1 VVAAPASKP
10 SRRYRALRF
19 LACVCVGLL
28 LTIPLYI
35 GLAMSGVIR
44 SPFFPRAD
52 GDIALAKSD
61 RPGLRVLFVG
71 NSFTYYND
79 MPAMVHELAAADRG
93 AEPVFSV
100 EYTAP
105 SWSLH
110 KAAGDDGLDDLL
122 DDAPW
127 DVVVLQDRSAY
138 LSFARDW
145 WGKETLPYALDLRR
159 EAAAV
164 GAEPMVFMTW
174 GYEQGNGEGDTY
186 DAMQSRIADGYA
198 DLAGLISAD
207 VVPVGIAWM
216 EALEDRPDLELWK
229 RDGHHPTGAGSYLA
243 ACVFYRELTG
253 RDPLNSDYTAALEE
267 SEARFLQT
275 TAEAVVAQYSE
286 LR

>member
-1 VVAAPASKP
+1 
-10 SRRYRALRF
+10 
-19 LACVCVGLL
+19 
-28 LTIPLYI
+28 
-35 GLAMSGVIR
+35 
-44 SPFFPRAD
+44 
-52 GDIALAKSD
+52 
-61 RPGLRVLFVG
+61 
-71 NSFTYYND
+71 

-93 AEPVFSV
+93 AEPVFWV

-105 SWSLH
+105 GWSLH
-110 KAAGDDGLDDLL
+110 KAASDDGLDDLL

-138 LSFARDW
+138 LSFSRDW
-145 WGKETLPYALDLRR
+145 WGKETLPYAFDLRR

-207 VVPVGIAWM
+207 VVPVGIAWR

-253 RDPLNSDYTAALEE
+253 RDPLNSDYTSGLEE

-275 TAEAVVAQYSE
+275 TADEVVDQYREA
-286 LR
+286 R